1 MAMPIYDGNDA
12 LIDTGYSLWR
22 IANAKTNTWNGA
34 LAIGAGLTSWSGQR
48 VDNLSIDVEKDA
60 TTLAF
65 LNTMRQSNSWSNSA
79 APPAAVNFNNQA
91 ELAHGFRALARTGL
105 YSGPY
110 DYAMVQFHSPSNG
123 GLIWLDAPL
132 NDVRNYPGAWPAGQN
147 SISGPFPGSSPWN
160 KRLYTTTDGVKFI
173 VDPADGKG
181 YKIVDRQDAQL
192 LPGPSQAQFDAW
204 KAAAPEAAR
213 KLTESSQTKQAF
225 LQDLITDLNKFF
237 NWTTNIMQR
246 MERDKDAIV
255 ARF

>member
-65 LNTMRQSNSWSNSA
+65 INTLRQSTSWSDTA
-79 APPAAVNFNNQA
+79 PAAVNTSNQA
-91 ELAHGFRALARTGL
+91 ELAYAFRALARTGL

-110 DYAMVQFHSPSNG
+110 DFAMVQFKGATRSAP
-123 GLIWLDAPL
+123 IWLDAPL
-132 NDVRNYPGAWPAGQN
+132 NDVRDYGGEWPAGQN
-147 SISGPFPGSSPWN
+147 SISGPFPGSSPWI
-160 KRLYTTTDGVKFI
+160 KRLYKTTDGVTFI

-181 YKIVDRQDAQL
+181 YKVMDRQDAQL
-192 LPGPSQAQFDAW
+192 VPGPSQVQFDAW